1 MLAASIVDRLLSIG
15 IPIPDKI
22 ARTFIVYMFIFLLLR
37 LFGRRTAAQLN
48 SFDLVVLLLLSNV
61 VQNAIIGPDN
71 SLLGGLIGAIALIAS
86 NEFVVRVLRRRNRI
100 DDAIE
105 GREVRLAENGD
116 FVGAEM
122 RRLGVRRIDL
132 EVAIRRQGAENVK
145 QVKSALLYPTGAIVV
160 DLEQAA
166 RDASSGDVERLERK
180 LDAVLAAV
188 AGTPPPA

>member
-188 AGTPPPA
+188 AGTPPRA

>member
-1 MLAASIVDRLLSIG
+1 VLAASIVDRLLSIG